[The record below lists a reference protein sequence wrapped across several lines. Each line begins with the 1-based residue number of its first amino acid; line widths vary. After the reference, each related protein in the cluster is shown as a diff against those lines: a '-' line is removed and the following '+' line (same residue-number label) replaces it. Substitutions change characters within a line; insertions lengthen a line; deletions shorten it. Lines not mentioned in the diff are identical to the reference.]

1 MGTCGKHWVSES
13 FHAMCQILT
22 KFLLFANKMTPSLCI
37 PSCNHRF
44 CCLQIHLS
52 GILPAVFE
60 PSMII
65 KYITLTLF
73 LSKGD
78 VYVLFFGILGGFW
91 RLLWYPG
98 GLLIVPANKV
108 WPRWCRVTPEAGHK
122 GSCSSYSV
130 LWSTGYGGG
139 RKSCKKSVILR
150 APRFLGR
157 LSGVLVNSPLS
168 VPS

>member
-1 MGTCGKHWVSES
+1 MYTELQSQV
-13 FHAMCQILT
+13 
-22 KFLLFANKMTPSLCI
+22 LLFT
-37 PSCNHRF
+37 
-44 CCLQIHLS
+44 IHLS

-108 WPRWCRVTPEAGHK
+108 WQKWCRVTPEAAHK
-122 GSCSSYSV
+122 GLCISYSV

-139 RKSCKKSVILR
+139 WKSCKKSGH
-150 APRFLGR
+150 PESTR
-157 LSGVLVNSPLS
+157 LPGEALCGCSGQQSPLRPQLT
-168 VPS
+168 PSNICWSCE